1 MNQDE
6 LRSKLNT
13 TIANGLVAKVIA
25 ERTGIGMDYISRFKR
40 GHICLC
46 QLDAD
51 RLESFLDKVFIPE
64 GI

>member
-6 LRSKLNT
+6 LRSKLNAI
-13 TIANGLVAKVIA
+13 IANGLIAKVIA

-46 QLDAD
+46 QKDAD
-51 RLESFLDKVFIPE
+51 RLERFLNGVVIPE
-64 GI
+64 SV

>member
-6 LRSKLNT
+6 LRSKLNS

-25 ERTGIGMDYISRFKR
+25 ERTGIGMDYISRFKN

-46 QLDAD
+46 KNEAD
-51 RLESFLDKVFIPE
+51 RLERFLDMVVIPE